1 MALWADKGNEMA
13 ITVNT
18 NLSSLQ
24 AQLNLNNSSMSLNQ
38 SLQRLSS
45 GFRINS
51 GKDDAAGLA
60 ISQTLTS
67 AIRGNNQA
75 MRNANDG
82 VSVGQTA
89 EGAMGQIANNLQ
101 RIREIAVQ
109 ASNGGVSDTNRS
121 QLQNEV
127 NQLTQ
132 EISRTIQTT
141 EFNGTKLLAGGAN
154 LTFQV
159 GSEGAADNQISIQ
172 TVDLTQSTPNTL
184 SGSTAD
190 LTKAAADAK
199 TAWDAAKTAYG
210 AVADATTGAPNPGVT
225 QATADEMKRKSL
237 NAEKAYLDTDLA
249 AKSKAVDDAD
259 KAWQAADT
267 AGKAAAKTALDN
279 ARTAMDTAKDAQT
292 TFSNANPTIGAS
304 GGLHSFNANLLA
316 VKTVDV
322 TSQDGAAKA
331 LNLLSQDIAK
341 ISDLRSTFGSVMNRF
356 DAVVANLGNYT
367 QNLTAAN
374 SRIMDV
380 DFASETANLTKGQ
393 ILQQAGGSILKQANS
408 LPQAAL
414 SLLQ

>member
-1 MALWADKGNEMA
+1 MA

-127 NQLTQ
+127 DQLTQ

-141 EFNGTKLLAGGAN
+141 QFNGTKLLSGGAN

-159 GSEGAADNQISIQ
+159 GSEGSADNQISIQ
-172 TVDLTQSTPNTL
+172 TVDLTKSAANTQT
-184 SGSTAD
+184 GTQAD
-190 LTKAAADAK
+190 LTKAATDAK
-199 TAWDAAKTAYG
+199 TASDAAETAYK
-210 AVADATTGAPNPGVT
+210 AVVDATTGKPNAGVT
-225 QATADEMKRKSL
+225 QATADELKRKSL
-237 NAEKAYLDTDLA
+237 DAKKSFLDLDLA
-249 AKSKAVDDAD
+249 AKNKAVDDAD
-259 KAWQAADT
+259 KANQAALAGTDT
-267 AGKAAAKTALDN
+267 AAQTATATALKN
-279 ARTAMDTAKDAQT
+279 ARDAMNTAKDDLNKFT
-292 TFSNANPTIGAS
+292 VANPNVGAS
-304 GGLHSFNANLLA
+304 GGLHSYNGSLSA
-316 VKTVDV
+316 VKTVDI
-322 TSQDGAAKA
+322 TTQDGAAKA
-331 LNLLSQDIAK
+331 LNLLSEDIAK
-341 ISDLRSTFGSVMNRF
+341 ISDMRSTFGSVMNRF

-414 SLLQ
+414 ALLQ